1 MSLRFLVW
9 ALLGQESLALLGFSS
24 GCFLRGPTSSSP
36 SLPKLTRSTTQFVA
50 SRTLLQ
56 LRRGGLDDSFLEGDG
71 DDGIDDFEDGGKSE
85 RPLVRK
91 KAGAGGSKKK
101 QGGLGLNSWEILN
114 RAVIAGVFVAGIGTG
129 VTIDSA
135 INTNPKD
142 LASRDA
148 IDKNAPNPK
157 LCAAYGSS
165 AMVLDERVFITF
177 NPFNVFVTQADTKPG
192 CVLRPSNVVAQLQK
206 ERKLISDADVEACK
220 NGFNTWAFV
229 GDIDDKPQL
238 NCVFQSDDAQNEFLS
253 NPKVGLGEDIYDTPS
268 AANAI
273 KPGPG
278 GDAPKP
284 KTVQQQV
291 ARLRPNP
298 EKK

>member
-1 MSLRFLVW
+1 MFNKAW
-9 ALLGQESLALLGFSS
+9 AALAMLWCALALRRSANKKMQTQMQTQQRRMPGL
-24 GCFLRGPTSSSP
+24 FLRRADEVGEEELGEDFSEEFE
-36 SLPKLTRSTTQFVA
+36 RVVE
-50 SRTLLQ
+50 R
-56 LRRGGLDDSFLEGDG
+56 GDG
-71 DDGIDDFEDGGKSE
+71 SRRRRSKSGKKLASPIPGGPIN
-85 RPLVRK
+85 R
-91 KAGAGGSKKK
+91 
-101 QGGLGLNSWEILN
+101 WEVLN
-114 RAVIAGVFVAGIGTG
+114 RAVIAGIFVAGIGTG

-148 IDKNAPNPK
+148 IDRNAPNPK

-177 NPFNVFVTQADTKPG
+177 NPFNVYVTQADTKPG

-206 ERKLISDADVEACK
+206 ERKLITNDDIEACK

-253 NPKVGLGEDIYDTPS
+253 NPKIGLGEDVYDKLPDEEK
-268 AANAI
+268 A
-273 KPGPG
+273 KV
-278 GDAPKP
+278 
-284 KTVQQQV
+284 VQQQV
-291 ARLRPNP
+291 ARLRPDKYKGNGKP
-298 EKK
+298 P